1 MPVSSPHPCNFH
13 GFDKDGIAVDFNHHH
28 DVGVALLRTCR
39 ELARLVGEHGFVY
52 LVCFGVYITYFLT
65 MELRGVACF
74 EWDRFFFGGV
84 YVLPSLYR
92 LPWGSTCG
100 CCSLLASA
108 NLHSF
113 PLLWL

>member
-52 LVCFGVYITYFLT
+52 LVCFGVYVGYHNKKFTLP
-65 MELRGVACF
+65 
-74 EWDRFFFGGV
+74 
-84 YVLPSLYR
+84 VLP
-92 LPWGSTCG
+92 
-100 CCSLLASA
+100 LAVPVRVTV
-108 NLHSF
+108 LV
-113 PLLWL
+113 W